1 VWRTTT
7 IAICL
12 LAALAVAS
20 LPALG
25 GSGSSSVPVNI
36 TLGTGVTPPMPIPTP
51 EPPVTPPA
59 SGVCTSASLSEST
72 GAVVRVVCSSGQ
84 FVSISPQPGAPF
96 VGTHGGAYQ
105 FYWPL
110 GTESFDSALAA
121 GSSVISR
128 SGRVTSFR
136 VYSVERIGDQ
146 LDVLVS
152 F

>member
-7 IAICL
+7 IAVCL
-12 LAALAVAS
+12 LAALVAAS
-20 LPALG
+20 LPAVG
-25 GSGSSSVPVNI
+25 GSGSSTVPVNI
-36 TLGTGVTPPMPIPTP
+36 TLGTGLTPPMPG
-51 EPPVTPPA
+51 PPITPPA

-72 GAVVRVVCSSGQ
+72 GAVVRVVCSNGQ
-84 FVSISPQPGAPF
+84 FVSISPQPGAAF
-96 VGTHGGAYQ
+96 IGTHGGAYQ
-105 FYWPL
+105 FYWPA
-110 GTESFDSALAA
+110 GIESFESALAA

-136 VYSVERIGDQ
+136 VYSIEHIGDR